1 MSDPCITMVAITGA
15 VPKKEGNIKYVRN
28 RLASSNAKLV
38 KKVVDVTDK
47 FNRRPA
53 TPKEARQILGLR
65 QVA

>member
-1 MSDPCITMVAITGA
+1 MSDPCINMVAITGA
-15 VPKKEGNIKYVRN
+15 VPKKEGNIKYDRN
-28 RLASSNAKLV
+28 RLVSSNAKLV

-47 FNRRPA
+47 FNRRQA